1 MIFFLKFK
9 TLKKAQKFE
18 EKSMSYMVCFISV
31 FIFFKIFSTSWIK
44 LEIWVFF
51 FFRAGCIN
59 KHCTAHGGWSF
70 LEEKKKEN
78 PCPLFP
84 YCTLLINESK

>member
-51 FFRAGCIN
+51 SSELGVLISIVQPMED
-59 KHCTAHGGWSF
+59 G
-70 LEEKKKEN
+70 
-78 PCPLFP
+78 LF
-84 YCTLLINESK
+84 